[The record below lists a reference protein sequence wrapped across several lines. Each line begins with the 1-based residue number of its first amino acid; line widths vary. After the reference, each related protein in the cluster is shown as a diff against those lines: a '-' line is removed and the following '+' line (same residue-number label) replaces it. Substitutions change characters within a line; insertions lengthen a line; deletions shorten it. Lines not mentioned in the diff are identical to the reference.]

1 VTGPSRRGGR
11 GSIDS
16 LLVSTDSTP
25 NEQGPPGAV
34 SVTFDNL
41 GEAAQLELEM
51 WPDDVAQGEHFTVTE
66 VLPRLLELLSTLRLH
81 ATFFVEG
88 LNAVVYPDA
97 LRSIAAHG
105 HELAL
110 HAWRHEDWAGL
121 SAERETAL
129 LDRAQGAMAD
139 IGVFPVGF
147 RPPGGL
153 ITPLTLELLR
163 SRGFR
168 YVSPAGEREGVSD
181 GVAVLPFR
189 WSLVDAFYYM
199 PHFSTLRRHEGF
211 PEQPLPVARMGEA
224 MAHAI
229 RARKHDGGHVALLFH
244 PFSLAFT
251 GEEGWATMGDVL
263 SLLSQEVASGCAKLA
278 RMDAAAGALLEAD
291 DGSRPPVLSHASW
304 PAPSD

>member
-1 VTGPSRRGGR
+1 V
-11 GSIDS
+11 
-16 LLVSTDSTP
+16 DSTSDTP
-25 NEQGPPGAV
+25 SGQEPPGAI
-34 SVTFDNL
+34 SITFDNL
-41 GEAAQLELEM
+41 GEAAQLELGM

-66 VLPRLLELLSTLRLH
+66 VLPRLLELLSTLELR

-88 LNAVVYPDA
+88 LNALTYPDA

-110 HAWRHEDWAGL
+110 HAWRHEGWAGL
-121 SAERETAL
+121 DAEREAAL

-139 IGVFPVGF
+139 IDLSPVGF

-153 ITPLTLELLR
+153 MTPLTLELLR

-168 YVSPAGEREGVSD
+168 YVSPAGQREGVSD

-199 PHFSTLRRHEGF
+199 PHFSGLRQHEGF
-211 PEQPLPVARMGEA
+211 PEQPLPASRMGEA
-224 MAHAI
+224 MSQAV
-229 RARKHDGGHVALLFH
+229 RTREHDAGHVTLLFH

-251 GEEGWATMGDVL
+251 GEEGWATMSDVL
-263 SLLSQEVASGCAKLA
+263 SLLSQQAASGCAKPM
-278 RMDAAAGALLEAD
+278 RMDEAAGALLEAD
-291 DGSRPPVLSHASW
+291 DGSSPPVLSHASW

>member
-1 VTGPSRRGGR
+1 MTGAGDTSDG
-11 GSIDS
+11 
-16 LLVSTDSTP
+16 L
-25 NEQGPPGAV
+25 GPPGAI

-41 GEAAQLELEM
+41 GEAAQLELGM

-66 VLPRLLELLSTLRLH
+66 VLPRLLELLSTLELR

-88 LNAVVYPDA
+88 LNAVAYPDA

-110 HAWRHEDWAGL
+110 HAWRHEDWASL
-121 SAERETAL
+121 EPERETAL
-129 LDRAQGAMAD
+129 LDRAHSAMAD
-139 IGVFPVGF
+139 IGLSPLGF

-153 ITPLTLELLR
+153 MTPLTLELLR

-168 YVSPAGEREGVSD
+168 YVSPAGQSEGVSD

-199 PHFSTLRRHEGF
+199 PHFSGLRQHEGF
-211 PEQPLPVARMGEA
+211 PAQPLPASRMGEA
-224 MAHAI
+224 MSEAI
-229 RARKHDGGHVALLFH
+229 RTREHDAGHVALLFH

-251 GEEGWATMGDVL
+251 GEEGWATMSDVL
-263 SLLSQEVASGCAKLA
+263 SLLGHQVASGCAKLM
-278 RMDAAAGALLEAD
+278 RMDEAADALLAAD
-291 DGSRPPVLSHASW
+291 DGSRPPVLSNASW
-304 PAPSD
+304 PPPSD